1 VRDTALITDGR
12 EWKKLTALKFLAQ
25 CPLYRLLKSGC
36 RQVKALESEREG
48 KVMEIGMLEYAA
60 EEIICAFG
68 MNFVV

>member
-12 EWKKLTALKFLAQ
+12 EWKKLTALKFLTQ
-25 CPLYRLLKSGC
+25 CPLVPVLKVGC
-36 RQVKALESEREG
+36 MQVKALESEEEG

-68 MNFVV
+68 MNFVI